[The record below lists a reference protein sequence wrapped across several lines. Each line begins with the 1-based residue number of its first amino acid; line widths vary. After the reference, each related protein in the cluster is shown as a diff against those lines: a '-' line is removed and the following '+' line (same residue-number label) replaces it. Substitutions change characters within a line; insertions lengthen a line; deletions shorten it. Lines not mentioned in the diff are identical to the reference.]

1 MSLFSHADLLRE
13 PQAKKKIL
21 TLSFSPIHFKFSLL
35 SFLSFLLSHFLLS
48 SPLFLIS
55 SLSLF
60 PHPLLSSPPLS
71 SSQQRRRRRWRA
83 ATASGIRRAAATPR
97 TDPGAAA
104 VPTRIRRPATLS
116 PAGSSS
122 PPLPSFPP

>member
-13 PQAKKKIL
+13 PQVKKIL
-21 TLSFSPIHFKFSLL
+21 TLSFSPIHFKFSLFSL
-35 SFLSFLLSHFLLS
+35 LSFLLSHFLLS

-71 SSQQRRRRRWRA
+71 RQRRC
-83 ATASGIRRAAATPR
+83 G
-97 TDPGAAA
+97 D
-104 VPTRIRRPATLS
+104 ATLDLTDGGQPPHVSGGRPPS
-116 PAGSSS
+116 P
-122 PPLPSFPP
+122 